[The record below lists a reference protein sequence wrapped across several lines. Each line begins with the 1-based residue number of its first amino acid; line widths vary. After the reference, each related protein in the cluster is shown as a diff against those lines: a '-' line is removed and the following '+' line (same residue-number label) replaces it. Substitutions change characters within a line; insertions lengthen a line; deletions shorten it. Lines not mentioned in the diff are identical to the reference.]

1 MTVTAEREGTVVPP
15 PTTGAAGGRLRTA
28 LIAVI
33 GVGLLLLGGAL
44 ATVLGTGRD
53 APPASDSVDAGFS
66 RDMSAHHLQAVTMAN
81 LAQERSDDPAIR
93 GLAFDMAE
101 TQQNQVGRMQGWLSL
116 WGLQVSGGERMAWM
130 SAGEHAGHGMGGA
143 DGGPM
148 PGMASDDELAQLRTL
163 SGEEFDVLFL
173 QLMTRHHQGGYD
185 MASYAVEHA
194 QEPAVRTLARTIV
207 ESQSAE
213 VALMTDMLAERGAE
227 PLPAP

>member
-1 MTVTAEREGTVVPP
+1 MTVTADREETVVPP
-15 PTTGAAGGRLRTA
+15 SDAGSRRLRTA
-28 LIAVI
+28 LLAVI
-33 GVGLLLLGGAL
+33 GVGLLLLGGGLAVAL
-44 ATVLGTGRD
+44 GIGRD
-53 APPASDSVDAGFS
+53 QPPASDSADAGFS

-81 LAQERSDDPAIR
+81 LAQERSEDPAVR
-93 GLAFDMAE
+93 RLAFDIAE
-101 TQQNQVGRMQGWLSL
+101 LQQNQVGRMQGWLTL

-130 SAGEHAGHGMGGA
+130 TAGEHAGHDMGGT
-143 DGGPM
+143 DGGRM

-194 QEPAVRTLARTIV
+194 REPAVRTLARTIV

-213 VALMTDMLAERGAE
+213 VGLMADMLAERGAE